1 MTADEHLEQLLN
13 RAGQTISD
21 LPKGNRKEGAYPG
34 QKVRAMQAVCQ
45 FDRMLD
51 VSDVGI
57 LNCLDYILH
66 LTDVIDRMEWALDNV
81 IREGDWLREMNRQQ
95 GADCPTC
102 AHHKDGNP
110 LECADGK
117 RLCHLGDDGACVSW
131 EYCGIPEDWRADDEN
146 PVDA

>member
-66 LTDVIDRMEWALDNV
+66 LTDVIDRMEWALENV
-81 IREGDWLREMNRQQ
+81 IGERDY
-95 GADCPTC
+95 
-102 AHHKDGNP
+102 
-110 LECADGK
+110 LEK
-117 RLCHLGDDGACVSW
+117 RLADVDCDCDICVYADVN
-131 EYCGIPEDWRADDEN
+131 EAEMPCYQCDIPPAEKHFEFAGIPEDWRADNGTES
-146 PVDA
+146 DA